1 MTANSRFYKWHR
13 RFGLIALVPVIC
25 WTISGMSH
33 PFMSNWFR
41 PYIPAE
47 VYKEPTQEKLQVKL
61 SIQQVLDTNQ
71 IAQLRNFRL
80 VSFKNTAY
88 YQVLGADSICNY
100 YNANNGK
107 LLNNGDQQYAEWL
120 ARYFTRDSVS
130 GIKAITLQKAF
141 DSLYQPVNH
150 LLPVWK
156 VSFNRPDGMDVY
168 IETGQS
174 RMGTFNNNTRKWMLW
189 FFEQLHTWDFLAKAA
204 GDMVRN
210 VFLLCI
216 VVVMFCSLVTGLTI
230 YGLLWKKFKAAA
242 QNRKTGNKNDK
253 RFLHRYHRQI
263 GLYVSFVMLTFFTS
277 AGFHLAVKLHNNTP
291 EKPQF
296 AQLFNRAE
304 LKLSNLQISVPDST
318 IKKIGLA
325 KIDGKAYYQVSTARK
340 KILYFDIV
348 NGHELK
354 DGDQAFAAY
363 LSDYYRTPL
372 ALQKVTGKVIIT
384 QIRQFNNEYGFINK
398 RLPVQEVSYP
408 GGENWYIETTT
419 AKLATK
425 VDGLDRAEG
434 FSFIFLHKF
443 FYMSWAGKDIRDIV
457 SITAALGVLTVS
469 LLGFA
474 SFLRNK

>member
-1 MTANSRFYKWHR
+1 MNAKFYKWHR
-13 RFGLIALVPVIC
+13 ILGLIALVPVIC

-41 PYIPAE
+41 PYIPVE
-47 VYKEPTQEKLQVKL
+47 VYKEPAQSQLRVKL
-61 SIQQVLDTNQ
+61 SIQQVLDTNHVV
-71 IAQLRNFRL
+71 QLRNFRL
-80 VSFKNTAY
+80 VSFKDITY
-88 YQVLGADSICNY
+88 YQVLGTDSVYNY
-100 YNANNGK
+100 YNATDGK
-107 LLNNGDQQYAEWL
+107 PILNGDQQYAEWL

-130 GIKAITLQKAF
+130 AIKAITLQKKF
-141 DSLYQPVNH
+141 DGQYQPINH

-156 VSFNRPDGMDVY
+156 VSLNRTDGMDVY

-174 RMGTFNNNTRKWMLW
+174 RMGTFNNDTRKWMLC

-204 GDMVRN
+204 GDTVRN

-242 QNRKTGNKNDK
+242 KNRRTGNKNDK

-277 AGFHLAVKLHNNTP
+277 AGFHLFVKLRNNAS

-296 AQLFNRAE
+296 AQLFNRADI
-304 LKLSNLQISVPDST
+304 KLFNLQLPVPDST

-325 KIDGKAYYQVSTARK
+325 KIDNKAYYQVSTTRK
-340 KILYFDIV
+340 KILYFDAV
-348 NGHELK
+348 DGTELK
-354 DGDQAFAAY
+354 DGDQVFATY
-363 LSDYYRTPL
+363 LSNYYRQAPVKG
-372 ALQKVTGKVIIT
+372 KVTVT
-384 QIRQFNNEYGFINK
+384 QIRQFTNEYGFINK
-398 RLPVQEVSYP
+398 RLPVQQVSYP

-425 VDGLDRAEG
+425 VDGLDRTEG

-443 FYMSWAGKDIRDIV
+443 FYMSWAGKDVRDIV
-457 SITAALGVLTVS
+457 SITAALGVLVVS

-474 SFLRNK
+474 SFLKNK